1 MVPCSSPPLRSNTS
15 IIPLAYG
22 ITDWLV
28 EPIIRLL
35 VTAIVLRSCFCLRH
49 KSPRASN
56 MPPKSCAQW
65 WQTGRYSVVQ
75 VRKDSAVILIGCS
88 PELSWLNATVSD
100 AVSEPLCMSSTLGP
114 AFFTYL
120 EIGTP
125 STDRTIILRG
135 GRQEHWAELLPRLR
149 ACGHRP
155 QTRGKRFHAQG
166 AHDDAH
172 N

>member
-1 MVPCSSPPLRSNTS
+1 M
-15 IIPLAYG
+15 
-22 ITDWLV
+22 
-28 EPIIRLL
+28 
-35 VTAIVLRSCFCLRH
+35 
-49 KSPRASN
+49 
-56 MPPKSCAQW
+56 
-65 WQTGRYSVVQ
+65 
-75 VRKDSAVILIGCS
+75 
-88 PELSWLNATVSD
+88 LSHNRF
-100 AVSEPLCMSSTLGP
+100 CMSSTLGP
-114 AFFTYL
+114 AFFAYL

-125 STDRTIILRG
+125 SIDRTMILRG